1 MNERKKSSVSFWHS
15 MKTSFMLVVVAVAAA
30 VVVRYTLMIMPGIR
44 SNIRQ
49 IYSNYLLDLTLSY
62 GSELDET
69 LTRVDDKML
78 DHVDTMQKIV
88 EQAQLE
94 GIDSSYGYIVST
106 DGTMLYHPT
115 AEKIGQPVENETVK
129 KIVAEVEAGKTP
141 EPEVVSYM
149 FDGTQKYAACYVSE
163 NGFIFVMTADDT
175 DLLKAANKL
184 QARGLGTAVVVL
196 IFGVFVAWIC
206 ARRMTRPLIRV
217 TSAVDRIAG
226 FDLTEDPELI
236 ALDKNKGET
245 GAIAHAVLH
254 MKQALR
260 SMVQQIREESANIHQ
275 ASGQLEE
282 NATATSG
289 NVDSVE
295 TAVNEIATG
304 ATSQATETQRATE
317 DVVMMGTMI
326 ENTSTQVENLNSTA
340 VEMSNASASARDA
353 LEELNHINEKAIESI
368 EVIYQQTHTTNESA
382 LKIKDVTELI
392 ASIAEET
399 NLLSLNASIE
409 AARAGDAG
417 KGFAVVASQIQK
429 LAEQSNA
436 STKKIDDIIHM
447 LLTDS
452 ENAVHTME
460 EVREVMHQ
468 QSEKVEQTKQVF
480 GSVNQGIDQSISG
493 METISEHT
501 RQLDHARENIVDTVQ
516 NLSAIA
522 QENAASTEE
531 TNAVV
536 MEIGGVMQQ
545 ISGNAQ
551 GLRRIADILEKNME
565 TFKLD

>member
-30 VVVRYTLMIMPGIR
+30 VVVMYTLMIMPGIR

-129 KIVAEVEAGKTP
+129 KIVAEVKAGKTP

-149 FDGTQKYAACYVSE
+149 FDGTRKYAACYVSE

-184 QARGLGTAVVVL
+184 QARGIGTAVVVL
-196 IFGVFVAWIC
+196 TFGVFVAWIC

-260 SMVQQIREESANIHQ
+260 SMVQQIREQSVNIHQ

-326 ENTSTQVENLNSTA
+326 ENTSTQVENLNSAA

-551 GLRRIADILEKNME
+551 ELRRIADILEKNVE

>member
-30 VVVRYTLMIMPGIR
+30 VVVMYTLMIMPGIR

-129 KIVAEVEAGKTP
+129 KIVAEVKAGKTP

-149 FDGTQKYAACYVSE
+149 FDGTRKYAACYVSE

-184 QARGLGTAVVVL
+184 QARGIGTAVVVL

-236 ALDKNKGET
+236 ALE
-245 GAIAHAVLH
+245 
-254 MKQALR
+254 
-260 SMVQQIREESANIHQ
+260 
-275 ASGQLEE
+275 
-282 NATATSG
+282 
-289 NVDSVE
+289 
-295 TAVNEIATG
+295 
-304 ATSQATETQRATE
+304 
-317 DVVMMGTMI
+317 
-326 ENTSTQVENLNSTA
+326 
-340 VEMSNASASARDA
+340 
-353 LEELNHINEKAIESI
+353 
-368 EVIYQQTHTTNESA
+368 
-382 LKIKDVTELI
+382 
-392 ASIAEET
+392 
-399 NLLSLNASIE
+399 
-409 AARAGDAG
+409 
-417 KGFAVVASQIQK
+417 
-429 LAEQSNA
+429 
-436 STKKIDDIIHM
+436 
-447 LLTDS
+447 
-452 ENAVHTME
+452 
-460 EVREVMHQ
+460 
-468 QSEKVEQTKQVF
+468 
-480 GSVNQGIDQSISG
+480 
-493 METISEHT
+493 
-501 RQLDHARENIVDTVQ
+501 
-516 NLSAIA
+516 
-522 QENAASTEE
+522 
-531 TNAVV
+531 
-536 MEIGGVMQQ
+536 
-545 ISGNAQ
+545 
-551 GLRRIADILEKNME
+551 
-565 TFKLD
+565 

>member
-30 VVVRYTLMIMPGIR
+30 VVVMYTLMIMPGIR
-44 SNIRQ
+44 SNSRQ

-69 LTRVDDKML
+69 LTRVDNKML
-78 DHVDTMQKIV
+78 EHVHTMQGIV
-88 EQAQLE
+88 EKAQLE

-196 IFGVFVAWIC
+196 IFGVFIAWIC

-236 ALDKNKGET
+236 ALDKNKGQT

-260 SMVQQIREESANIHQ
+260 SMVQQIREQSANIHQ

-480 GSVNQGIDQSISG
+480 DSVNQGIDQSISG

>member
-30 VVVRYTLMIMPGIR
+30 VVVMYTLMIMPGIR

-175 DLLKAANKL
+175 DLLKATNKL

-289 NVDSVE
+289 NVDSIE

>member
-30 VVVRYTLMIMPGIR
+30 VVVMYTLMIMPGIR

-69 LTRVDDKML
+69 LTRVDNKML
-78 DHVDTMQKIV
+78 EHVHTMQGIV
-88 EQAQLE
+88 EKAQLE

-149 FDGTQKYAACYVSE
+149 FDGTQKYAACYASE

-206 ARRMTRPLIRV
+206 ARRMTRPLIRM

-480 GSVNQGIDQSISG
+480 DSLNQGIDQSISG
-493 METISEHT
+493 MEAISEHT

>member
-30 VVVRYTLMIMPGIR
+30 VVVMYTLMIMPGIR

-69 LTRVDDKML
+69 LTRIDNKML
-78 DHVDTMQKIV
+78 EHVHTMQGIV
-88 EQAQLE
+88 EKAQLE

-175 DLLKAANKL
+175 DLLKATNKL

-196 IFGVFVAWIC
+196 ILGVFVAWIC
-206 ARRMTRPLIRV
+206 ARRMTRPLIRM

-260 SMVQQIREESANIHQ
+260 SMVQQIREQSANIHQ

-480 GSVNQGIDQSISG
+480 DSLNQGIDQSISG
-493 METISEHT
+493 MEAISEHT

>member
-30 VVVRYTLMIMPGIR
+30 VVVMYTLMIMPGIR

-196 IFGVFVAWIC
+196 IFGVFIAWIC

-447 LLTDS
+447 VLTDS

-551 GLRRIADILEKNME
+551 ELRRIADILEKNME

>member
-1 MNERKKSSVSFWHS
+1 
-15 MKTSFMLVVVAVAAA
+15 
-30 VVVRYTLMIMPGIR
+30 
-44 SNIRQ
+44 
-49 IYSNYLLDLTLSY
+49 
-62 GSELDET
+62 
-69 LTRVDDKML
+69 
-78 DHVDTMQKIV
+78 
-88 EQAQLE
+88 
-94 GIDSSYGYIVST
+94 
-106 DGTMLYHPT
+106 MLYHPT
-115 AEKIGQPVENETVK
+115 AEKIGQPVENEAVK
-129 KIVAEVEAGKTP
+129 KVVAEVEAGKTP

-206 ARRMTRPLIRV
+206 ARCMTRPLIRM

-260 SMVQQIREESANIHQ
+260 SMVQQIRAQSANIHQ

-326 ENTSTQVENLNSTA
+326 ENTSTQVESLNSTA

-436 STKKIDDIIHM
+436 STKKIDDIIHT
-447 LLTDS
+447 LLMDS

-551 GLRRIADILEKNME
+551 ELRRIADILEKNME

>member
-30 VVVRYTLMIMPGIR
+30 VVVMYTLMLMPGIR

-69 LTRVDDKML
+69 LTRVDNKML
-78 DHVDTMQKIV
+78 EHVHTMQGIV
-88 EQAQLE
+88 EKAQLE

-129 KIVAEVEAGKTP
+129 KIVAEVKAGKTP

-175 DLLKAANKL
+175 DLLKAANNL
-184 QARGLGTAVVVL
+184 QARGIGTAVVVL
-196 IFGVFVAWIC
+196 RLGVFVAWIC
-206 ARRMTRPLIRV
+206 ARRMTRPLIRM

-260 SMVQQIREESANIHQ
+260 SMVQQIRAQSANIHQ

-326 ENTSTQVENLNSTA
+326 EDTSTQVENLNSTA

-436 STKKIDDIIHM
+436 STKKIDDIIHT
-447 LLTDS
+447 LLMDS

-551 GLRRIADILEKNME
+551 ELRRIADILEKNME

>member
-30 VVVRYTLMIMPGIR
+30 VVVMYTLMLMPGIR

-69 LTRVDDKML
+69 LTRVDNKML
-78 DHVDTMQKIV
+78 EHVHTMQGIV
-88 EQAQLE
+88 EKAQLE

-129 KIVAEVEAGKTP
+129 KIIAEVEAGKMP

-206 ARRMTRPLIRV
+206 ARRMTRPLIRM

-260 SMVQQIREESANIHQ
+260 SMVQQIREQSANIHQ

-289 NVDSVE
+289 NVDSIE

-304 ATSQATETQRATE
+304 ATNQATETQRATE

-326 ENTSTQVENLNSTA
+326 EDTSTQVENLNSTA

-493 METISEHT
+493 MEAISEHT
-501 RQLDHARENIVDTVQ
+501 RQLDYARENIVDTVQ

-545 ISGNAQ
+545 ISGNVQ
-551 GLRRIADILEKNME
+551 GLRRIADILEKNVE

>member
-30 VVVRYTLMIMPGIR
+30 VVVMYTLMIMPGIR

-69 LTRVDDKML
+69 LTRIDNKML
-78 DHVDTMQKIV
+78 EHVHTMQGIV
-88 EQAQLE
+88 EKAQLE

-115 AEKIGQPVENETVK
+115 AEKIGQPVENENVK

-175 DLLKAANKL
+175 DLLKATNKL

-196 IFGVFVAWIC
+196 ILGVFVAWIC
-206 ARRMTRPLIRV
+206 ARRMTRPLIRM

-260 SMVQQIREESANIHQ
+260 SMVQQIREQSANIHQ

-480 GSVNQGIDQSISG
+480 DSLNQGIDQSISG
-493 METISEHT
+493 MEAISEHT

>member
-15 MKTSFMLVVVAVAAA
+15 MKTSFMLVVVVVAVA
-30 VVVRYTLMIMPGIR
+30 VVVMYTLMIMPGIR

-62 GSELDET
+62 GSELDKT
-69 LTRVDDKML
+69 LTRVDNKML
-78 DHVDTMQKIV
+78 EHVHTMQGIV
-88 EQAQLE
+88 EKAQLE

-129 KIVAEVEAGKTP
+129 KIIAEVEAGKTP

-175 DLLKAANKL
+175 DLLKATNKL

-206 ARRMTRPLIRV
+206 ARRMTRPLIRM

-260 SMVQQIREESANIHQ
+260 SMVQQIREQSANIHQ

-289 NVDSVE
+289 NVDSIE

-304 ATSQATETQRATE
+304 ATNQATETQRATE

-326 ENTSTQVENLNSTA
+326 EDTSTQVENLNSTA

-536 MEIGGVMQQ
+536 MEIGGAMQQ
-545 ISGNAQ
+545 ISGNVQ

>member
-30 VVVRYTLMIMPGIR
+30 VVVMYTLMIMPGIR

-62 GSELDET
+62 GLELDST
-69 LTRVDDKML
+69 LTEVDQKML
-78 DHVDTMQKIV
+78 EHVDVMEKIV

-115 AEKIGQPVENETVK
+115 AEKIGQPVENEAVK
-129 KIVAEVEAGKTP
+129 KVVAEVEAGKTP

-163 NGFIFVMTADDT
+163 NGFIFVMTADDA
-175 DLLKAANKL
+175 DLLKAANNL
-184 QARGLGTAVVVL
+184 QARGIGTAVVVL
-196 IFGVFVAWIC
+196 LLGVFVAWIC
-206 ARRMTRPLIRV
+206 ARRMTRPLIRM

-260 SMVQQIREESANIHQ
+260 SMVQQIRAQSANIHQ

-326 ENTSTQVENLNSTA
+326 EDTSTQVESLNSTA

-436 STKKIDDIIHM
+436 STKKIDDIIHT
-447 LLTDS
+447 LLMDS

-551 GLRRIADILEKNME
+551 ELRRIADILEKNME

>member
-30 VVVRYTLMIMPGIR
+30 VVVMYTLMLMPGIR

-69 LTRVDDKML
+69 LTRVDNKML
-78 DHVDTMQKIV
+78 DHVNTMQKIV
-88 EQAQLE
+88 EKAQLE
-94 GIDSSYGYIVST
+94 GIDSSYGYIVGT

-115 AEKIGQPVENETVK
+115 AEKIGQPVENEAVK
-129 KIVAEVEAGKTP
+129 KVVAEVEAGKTP

-206 ARRMTRPLIRV
+206 ARCMTRPLIRM

-260 SMVQQIREESANIHQ
+260 SMVQQIREQSANIHQ

-326 ENTSTQVENLNSTA
+326 ENTSTQVESLNSTA

-436 STKKIDDIIHM
+436 STKKIDDIIHT
-447 LLTDS
+447 LLMDS

-551 GLRRIADILEKNME
+551 ELRRIADILEKNME

>member
-30 VVVRYTLMIMPGIR
+30 VVVMYTLMIMPGIR

-69 LTRVDDKML
+69 LTRVDNKML
-78 DHVDTMQKIV
+78 EHVHTMQGIV
-88 EQAQLE
+88 EKAQLE

-206 ARRMTRPLIRV
+206 ARRMTRPLIRM

-493 METISEHT
+493 MEAISEHT

-551 GLRRIADILEKNME
+551 ELRRIADILEKNME

>member
-1 MNERKKSSVSFWHS
+1 MNERKKLSVSFWHS
-15 MKTSFMLVVVAVAAA
+15 MKTRFMLVVVVVAVA
-30 VVVRYTLMIMPGIR
+30 VVVMYTLMIMPGIR

-69 LTRVDDKML
+69 LTRVDNKML
-78 DHVDTMQKIV
+78 EHVHTMQGIV
-88 EQAQLE
+88 EKAQLE

-115 AEKIGQPVENETVK
+115 AEKIGQPVENEAVK
-129 KIVAEVEAGKTP
+129 KVVAEVEAGKTP

-175 DLLKAANKL
+175 DLLKSANKL

-206 ARRMTRPLIRV
+206 ARCMTRPLIRM

-260 SMVQQIREESANIHQ
+260 SMVQQIREQSANIHQ

-326 ENTSTQVENLNSTA
+326 ENTSTQVESLNSTA

-436 STKKIDDIIHM
+436 STKKIDDIIHT
-447 LLTDS
+447 LLMDS

-551 GLRRIADILEKNME
+551 ELRRIADILEKNME

>member
-30 VVVRYTLMIMPGIR
+30 VVVMYTLMIMPGIR

-69 LTRVDDKML
+69 LTRVDNKML
-78 DHVDTMQKIV
+78 EHVHTMQEIV
-88 EQAQLE
+88 EKAQLE

-115 AEKIGQPVENETVK
+115 AEKIGQPVENEAVK
-129 KIVAEVEAGKTP
+129 KVVAEVEKGKIPDP
-141 EPEVVSYM
+141 EIMVYT
-149 FDGTQKYAACYVSE
+149 FDGKQKYAACYTSK

-184 QARGLGTAVVVL
+184 QARGLGVAVVVL

-206 ARRMTRPLIRV
+206 ASRMTRPLIRM

-260 SMVQQIREESANIHQ
+260 SMVQQIRAQSANIHQ
-275 ASGQLEE
+275 TSGQLEE

-289 NVDSVE
+289 NVDSIE

-304 ATSQATETQRATE
+304 ATNQATETQRATE

-326 ENTSTQVENLNSTA
+326 ENTSTQVENLNSAA

-436 STKKIDDIIHM
+436 STKKIDDIIHT

-551 GLRRIADILEKNME
+551 ELRRIADILEKNME

>member
-1 MNERKKSSVSFWHS
+1 MNKRKKSSVSFWHS

-30 VVVRYTLMIMPGIR
+30 VVVMYTLMIMPGIR

-62 GSELDET
+62 GSELDKT
-69 LTRVDDKML
+69 LTRVDNKML
-78 DHVDTMQKIV
+78 EHVHTMQGIV
-88 EQAQLE
+88 EKAQLE

-175 DLLKAANKL
+175 DLLKATNKL

-206 ARRMTRPLIRV
+206 ARRMTRPLIRM

-260 SMVQQIREESANIHQ
+260 SMVQQIREQSANIHQ

-493 METISEHT
+493 MEAISEHT

>member
-30 VVVRYTLMIMPGIR
+30 VVVMYTLMIMPGIR

-69 LTRVDDKML
+69 LTRIDNKML
-78 DHVDTMQKIV
+78 EHVHTMQGIV
-88 EQAQLE
+88 EKAQLE

-175 DLLKAANKL
+175 DLLKATNKL

-196 IFGVFVAWIC
+196 ILGVFVAWIC
-206 ARRMTRPLIRV
+206 ARRMTRPLIRM

-260 SMVQQIREESANIHQ
+260 SMVQQIREQSASIHQ

-480 GSVNQGIDQSISG
+480 DSLNQGIDQSISG
-493 METISEHT
+493 MEAISEHT

>member
-30 VVVRYTLMIMPGIR
+30 VVVMYTLMIMPGIR

-69 LTRVDDKML
+69 LTRVDNKML
-78 DHVDTMQKIV
+78 EHVHTMQGIV
-88 EQAQLE
+88 EKAQLE

-175 DLLKAANKL
+175 DLLKAANNL
-184 QARGLGTAVVVL
+184 QARGIGTAVVVL
-196 IFGVFVAWIC
+196 LLGVFVAWIC
-206 ARRMTRPLIRV
+206 ARRMTHPLIRM

-260 SMVQQIREESANIHQ
+260 SMVQQIRAQSANIHQ

-282 NATATSG
+282 NATTTSG

-295 TAVNEIATG
+295 IAVNEIATG

-326 ENTSTQVENLNSTA
+326 EDTSTQVENLNSTA

-436 STKKIDDIIHM
+436 STKKIDDIIHT
-447 LLTDS
+447 LLMDS

-551 GLRRIADILEKNME
+551 ELRRIADILEKNME

>member
-30 VVVRYTLMIMPGIR
+30 VVVMYTLMIMPGIR

-69 LTRVDDKML
+69 LTRVDNKML
-78 DHVDTMQKIV
+78 EHVHTMQGIV
-88 EQAQLE
+88 EKAQLE

-115 AEKIGQPVENETVK
+115 AEKIGQPVENEAVK
-129 KIVAEVEAGKTP
+129 KVVAEVEAGKTP

-163 NGFIFVMTADDT
+163 NGFIFVMTADDA
-175 DLLKAANKL
+175 DLLKAANNL
-184 QARGLGTAVVVL
+184 QARGIGTAVVVL
-196 IFGVFVAWIC
+196 LLGVFVAWIC
-206 ARRMTRPLIRV
+206 ARRMTRPLIRM

-260 SMVQQIREESANIHQ
+260 SMVQQIRAQSANIHQ

-326 ENTSTQVENLNSTA
+326 EDTSTQVENLNSTA

-436 STKKIDDIIHM
+436 STKKIDDIIHT
-447 LLTDS
+447 LLMDS

-551 GLRRIADILEKNME
+551 ELRRIADILEKNME

>member
-30 VVVRYTLMIMPGIR
+30 VVVMYTLMIMPGIR

-69 LTRVDDKML
+69 LTRIDNKML
-78 DHVDTMQKIV
+78 EHVHTMQGIV
-88 EQAQLE
+88 EKAQLE

-175 DLLKAANKL
+175 DLLKATNKL

-196 IFGVFVAWIC
+196 ILGVFVAWIC
-206 ARRMTRPLIRV
+206 ARRMTRPLIRM

-260 SMVQQIREESANIHQ
+260 SMVQQIREQSANIHQ

-480 GSVNQGIDQSISG
+480 DSLNQGIDQSISG
-493 METISEHT
+493 MEAISEHT

-551 GLRRIADILEKNME
+551 ELRRIADILEKNME

>member
-30 VVVRYTLMIMPGIR
+30 VVVMYTLMLMPGIR

-69 LTRVDDKML
+69 LTRVDNKML
-78 DHVDTMQKIV
+78 EHVHTMQGIV
-88 EQAQLE
+88 EKAQLE

-141 EPEVVSYM
+141 EPEVVSYI

-175 DLLKAANKL
+175 DLLKAANNL
-184 QARGLGTAVVVL
+184 QARGIGTAVVVL
-196 IFGVFVAWIC
+196 LLGVFVAWIC
-206 ARRMTRPLIRV
+206 ARRMTRPLIRM

-260 SMVQQIREESANIHQ
+260 SMVQQIRAQSANIHQ

-326 ENTSTQVENLNSTA
+326 EDTSTQVENLNSTA

-436 STKKIDDIIHM
+436 STKKIDDIIHT
-447 LLTDS
+447 LLMDS

-551 GLRRIADILEKNME
+551 ELRRIADILEKNME

>member
-15 MKTSFMLVVVAVAAA
+15 MKTSFMLVVIAVAAA
-30 VVVRYTLMIMPGIR
+30 VVVMYTLMIMPGIR

-69 LTRVDDKML
+69 LTRVDKKML
-78 DHVDTMQKIV
+78 DHVNVMQGIV
-88 EQAQLE
+88 EKAQLE
-94 GIDSSYGYIVST
+94 GIDSSYGYIVSD

-115 AEKIGQPVENETVK
+115 EDKIGKPVENAAVK
-129 KIVAEVEAGKTP
+129 KVVAEVEKGKIP
-141 EPEVVSYM
+141 APEVISYT
-149 FDGTQKYAACYVSE
+149 FDGTQKYAACYTSE
-163 NGFIFVMTADDT
+163 NGFIFVMTADDKE
-175 DLLKAANKL
+175 LLKASDSL
-184 QARGLGTAVVVL
+184 QARGLGTAAIVL
-196 IFGVFVAWIC
+196 VLGIIVAAIC
-206 ARRMTRPLIRV
+206 ARRMTRPLIRM
-217 TSAVDRIAG
+217 TAAVDRIAG
-226 FDLTEDPELI
+226 FDLREDPELL
-236 ALDKNKGET
+236 ALDKNKGEA

-254 MKQALR
+254 MKQELR
-260 SMVQQIREESANIHQ
+260 SMVQQIRAQSENIHQ

-282 NATATSG
+282 NAATTSG

-326 ENTSTQVENLNSTA
+326 EDTSSQVENLNSTA

-368 EVIYQQTHTTNESA
+368 EVIYQQTNTTNESA

-436 STKKIDDIIHM
+436 STKKIDDIIHT

-460 EVREVMHQ
+460 EVREVMQQ

-501 RQLDHARENIVDTVQ
+501 RQLDQARENIVDTVQ

-551 GLRRIADILEKNME
+551 ELRRIADILEKNME

>member
-30 VVVRYTLMIMPGIR
+30 VVVMYTLMIMPGIR

-69 LTRVDDKML
+69 LTRVDNKML
-78 DHVDTMQKIV
+78 EHVHTMQGIV
-88 EQAQLE
+88 EKAQLE

-175 DLLKAANKL
+175 DLLKAANNL
-184 QARGLGTAVVVL
+184 QARGIGTAVVVL
-196 IFGVFVAWIC
+196 ILGVFVAWIC
-206 ARRMTRPLIRV
+206 ARRMTRPLIRM

-260 SMVQQIREESANIHQ
+260 SMVQQIRAQSANIHQ

-326 ENTSTQVENLNSTA
+326 EDTSTQVENLNSTA

-436 STKKIDDIIHM
+436 STKKIDDIIHT
-447 LLTDS
+447 LLMDS

-551 GLRRIADILEKNME
+551 ELRRIADILEKNME

>member
-30 VVVRYTLMIMPGIR
+30 VVVMYTFMLMPGIR

-69 LTRVDDKML
+69 LTRVDNKML
-78 DHVDTMQKIV
+78 EHVHTMQGIV
-88 EQAQLE
+88 EKAQLE

-129 KIVAEVEAGKTP
+129 KIIAEVEAGKTP

-206 ARRMTRPLIRV
+206 ARRMTRPLIRM

-260 SMVQQIREESANIHQ
+260 SMVQQIREQSANIHQ

-289 NVDSVE
+289 NVDSIE

-304 ATSQATETQRATE
+304 ATNQATETQRATE

-326 ENTSTQVENLNSTA
+326 EDTSTQVENLNSTA

-551 GLRRIADILEKNME
+551 ELRRIADILEKNVE

>member
-30 VVVRYTLMIMPGIR
+30 VVVMYTLMIMPGIR

-69 LTRVDDKML
+69 LTRIDNKML
-78 DHVDTMQKIV
+78 EHVHTMQGIV
-88 EQAQLE
+88 EKAQLE

-149 FDGTQKYAACYVSE
+149 FDGTQKYVACYVSE

-175 DLLKAANKL
+175 DLLKATNKL

-196 IFGVFVAWIC
+196 IFGVFIAWIC

-480 GSVNQGIDQSISG
+480 DSLNQGIDQSISG
-493 METISEHT
+493 MEAISEHT

-551 GLRRIADILEKNME
+551 ELRRIADILEKNME

>member
-1 MNERKKSSVSFWHS
+1 MNERKKSSISFWHS
-15 MKTSFMLVVVAVAAA
+15 MKTRFMLVVVVVAVA
-30 VVVRYTLMIMPGIR
+30 VVVMYTLMIMPGIR

-69 LTRVDDKML
+69 LTRVDNKML
-78 DHVDTMQKIV
+78 EHVHTMQGIV
-88 EQAQLE
+88 EKAQLE

-129 KIVAEVEAGKTP
+129 KIIAEVEAGKTP

-206 ARRMTRPLIRV
+206 ARRMTRPLIRM

-260 SMVQQIREESANIHQ
+260 SMVQQIREKSENIHQ

-289 NVDSVE
+289 NVDSIE

-304 ATSQATETQRATE
+304 ATNQATETQRATE

-326 ENTSTQVENLNSTA
+326 EDTSTQVENLNSTA

-493 METISEHT
+493 MEAISEHT

-545 ISGNAQ
+545 ISGNVQ
-551 GLRRIADILEKNME
+551 GLRRIADILEKNVE

>member
-1 MNERKKSSVSFWHS
+1 MNKRKKSSVSFWHS

-30 VVVRYTLMIMPGIR
+30 VVVMYTLMIMPGIR

-49 IYSNYLLDLTLSY
+49 IYFNYLLDLTLSY

-69 LTRVDDKML
+69 LTRVDNKML
-78 DHVDTMQKIV
+78 EHVHTMQGIV
-88 EQAQLE
+88 EKAQLE

-196 IFGVFVAWIC
+196 ILGVFVAWIC
-206 ARRMTRPLIRV
+206 ARRMTRPLIRM

-260 SMVQQIREESANIHQ
+260 SMVQQIREQSANIHQ

>member
-15 MKTSFMLVVVAVAAA
+15 MKTSFMLIVVAVAAA
-30 VVVRYTLMIMPGIR
+30 VVVMYTLMIMPGIR

-69 LTRVDDKML
+69 LTRVDNKML
-78 DHVDTMQKIV
+78 DHVNTMQKIV
-88 EQAQLE
+88 EKAQLE

-175 DLLKAANKL
+175 DLLKATNKL

-206 ARRMTRPLIRV
+206 ARRMTRPLIRM

-245 GAIAHAVLH
+245 GSIAHAVLH

-260 SMVQQIREESANIHQ
+260 SMVQQIREQSANIHQ

-289 NVDSVE
+289 NVDSIE

-304 ATSQATETQRATE
+304 ATNQATETQRATE

-326 ENTSTQVENLNSTA
+326 EDTSTQVENLNSTA

-493 METISEHT
+493 MEAISEHT

-545 ISGNAQ
+545 ISGNVQ
-551 GLRRIADILEKNME
+551 GLRRIADILEKNVE

>member
-30 VVVRYTLMIMPGIR
+30 VVVMYTLMIMPGIR

-94 GIDSSYGYIVST
+94 GIASSYGYIVST

-175 DLLKAANKL
+175 DLLKAENKL

>member
-30 VVVRYTLMIMPGIR
+30 VVVMYTLMIMPGIR

-429 LAEQSNA
+429 LAEQSNV

-480 GSVNQGIDQSISG
+480 DSLNQGIDQSISG
-493 METISEHT
+493 MEAISEHT

>member
-30 VVVRYTLMIMPGIR
+30 VVVMYTLMLMPGIR

-69 LTRVDDKML
+69 LTRVDNKML
-78 DHVDTMQKIV
+78 EHVHTMQGIV
-88 EQAQLE
+88 EKAQLE

-175 DLLKAANKL
+175 DLLKAANNL
-184 QARGLGTAVVVL
+184 QARGIGTAVVVL
-196 IFGVFVAWIC
+196 LLGVFVAWIC
-206 ARRMTRPLIRV
+206 ARRMTRPLIRM

-260 SMVQQIREESANIHQ
+260 SMVQQIRAQSANIHQ

-282 NATATSG
+282 NATTTSG

-436 STKKIDDIIHM
+436 STKKIDDIIHT
-447 LLTDS
+447 LLMDS

-551 GLRRIADILEKNME
+551 ELRRIADILEKNME

>member
-1 MNERKKSSVSFWHS
+1 

-30 VVVRYTLMIMPGIR
+30 VVVMYTLMIMPGIR

-69 LTRVDDKML
+69 LTRVDNKML
-78 DHVDTMQKIV
+78 EHVHTMQGIV
-88 EQAQLE
+88 EKAQLE

-175 DLLKAANKL
+175 DLLKATNKL

-206 ARRMTRPLIRV
+206 ARRMTRPLIRM

-260 SMVQQIREESANIHQ
+260 SMVQQIREQSANIHQ

-480 GSVNQGIDQSISG
+480 DSLNQGIDQSISG
-493 METISEHT
+493 MEAISEHT

>member
-30 VVVRYTLMIMPGIR
+30 VVVMYTLMIMPGIR

-69 LTRVDDKML
+69 LTRIDNKML
-78 DHVDTMQKIV
+78 EHVHTMQGIV
-88 EQAQLE
+88 EKAQLE

-184 QARGLGTAVVVL
+184 QARGLGTGVVVL
-196 IFGVFVAWIC
+196 ILGVFVAWIC
-206 ARRMTRPLIRV
+206 ARRMTRPLIRM

-260 SMVQQIREESANIHQ
+260 SMVQQIREQSANIHQ

-480 GSVNQGIDQSISG
+480 DSLNQGIDQSISG

>member
-1 MNERKKSSVSFWHS
+1 MNKRKKSSVSFWHS

-30 VVVRYTLMIMPGIR
+30 VVVMYTLMIMPGIR

-69 LTRVDDKML
+69 LTRVDNKML
-78 DHVDTMQKIV
+78 EHVHTMQGIV
-88 EQAQLE
+88 EKAQLE

-260 SMVQQIREESANIHQ
+260 SMVQQIREQSANIHQ

-480 GSVNQGIDQSISG
+480 DSLNQGIDQSISG
-493 METISEHT
+493 MEAISEHT

-551 GLRRIADILEKNME
+551 ELRRIADILEKNME

>member
-30 VVVRYTLMIMPGIR
+30 VVVMYTLMIMPGIR

-69 LTRVDDKML
+69 LTRIDNKML
-78 DHVDTMQKIV
+78 EHVHTMQGIV
-88 EQAQLE
+88 EKAQLE

-184 QARGLGTAVVVL
+184 QARGLGTGVVVL
-196 IFGVFVAWIC
+196 ILGVFVAWIC
-206 ARRMTRPLIRV
+206 ARRMTRPLIRM

-260 SMVQQIREESANIHQ
+260 SMVQQIREQSASIHQ

-480 GSVNQGIDQSISG
+480 DSLNQGIDQSISG
-493 METISEHT
+493 MEAISEHT

>member
-1 MNERKKSSVSFWHS
+1 MNERKKSSISFWHS
-15 MKTSFMLVVVAVAAA
+15 MKTRFMLVVVVVAVA
-30 VVVRYTLMIMPGIR
+30 VVVMYTLMIMPGIR

-69 LTRVDDKML
+69 LTRVDNKML
-78 DHVDTMQKIV
+78 EHVHTMQGIV
-88 EQAQLE
+88 EKAQLE

-129 KIVAEVEAGKTP
+129 KIIAEVEAGKTP

-206 ARRMTRPLIRV
+206 ARRMTRPLIRM

-260 SMVQQIREESANIHQ
+260 SMVQQIREQSANIHQ

-289 NVDSVE
+289 NVDSIE

-304 ATSQATETQRATE
+304 ATNQATETQRATE

-326 ENTSTQVENLNSTA
+326 EDTSTQVENLNSTA

-493 METISEHT
+493 MEAISEHT

-545 ISGNAQ
+545 ISGNVQ
-551 GLRRIADILEKNME
+551 GLRRIADILEKNVE